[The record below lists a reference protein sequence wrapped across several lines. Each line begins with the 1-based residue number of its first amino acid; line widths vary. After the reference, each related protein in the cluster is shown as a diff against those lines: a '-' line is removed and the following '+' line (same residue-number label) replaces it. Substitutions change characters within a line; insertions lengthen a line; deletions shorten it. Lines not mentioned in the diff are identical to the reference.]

1 MQKVKVSAH
10 LIWIWILS
18 RWKSSVEE
26 ADWRPNRISH
36 RSEGF
41 LGFQY
46 HANNKMNT
54 MICEVKCQIWRSM
67 ELWEKNQCLSYLTN
81 RLDQI
86 RLLREKLTRR
96 TFLTRPLASLSSLHR
111 RVSTVNSRS
120 SATILPAWYK
130 GMMGMRDMK
139 DMRDRGYDS
148 NICSMVGMMV
158 WYVAW

>member
-54 MICEVKCQIWRSM
+54 MICEVKCQIWRSA
-67 ELWEKNQCLSYLTN
+67 ELWKNQCLSYLTN
-81 RLDQI
+81 WLDQTDGWKI
-86 RLLREKLTRR
+86 DAPSWPGRWPPCPPCTEGSPQST
-96 TFLTRPLASLSSLHR
+96 PGPPPPSSPPGV
-111 RVSTVNSRS
+111 RVWWVWGTWK
-120 SATILPAWYK
+120 TWGTE
-130 GMMGMRDMK
+130 GM
-139 DMRDRGYDS
+139 
-148 NICSMVGMMV
+148 IAI
-158 WYVAW
+158 YVAWWVWWCGM

>member
-67 ELWEKNQCLSYLTN
+67 ELWKKSMFVLFDKSTRSDC
-81 RLDQI
+81 
-86 RLLREKLTRR
+86 EKLTRR

>member
-67 ELWEKNQCLSYLTN
+67 ELWKNQCLSYLKN
-81 RLDQI
+81 WLDQTVRWKIDAPSWPGHWPPCPPCTEGSPRSTPGPPPPSSPPGI
-86 RLLREKLTRR
+86 RVWWVWETWKTWG
-96 TFLTRPLASLSSLHR
+96 TE
-111 RVSTVNSRS
+111 
-120 SATILPAWYK
+120 
-130 GMMGMRDMK
+130 GMMA
-139 DMRDRGYDS
+139 
-148 NICSMVGMMV
+148 I
-158 WYVAW
+158 YVAWWVWWCGM

>member
-54 MICEVKCQIWRSM
+54 MICEVKCQIWRST
-67 ELWEKNQCLSYLTN
+67 ELWKQINVCLIWQI
-81 RLDQI
+81 DWI
-86 RLLREKLTRR
+86 RLLVKNWQDAPSWPGRWPPCPPCTEGSPRST
-96 TFLTRPLASLSSLHR
+96 PGPPPPSSPPGI
-111 RVSTVNSRS
+111 RVWWVWETWK
-120 SATILPAWYK
+120 TWGTE
-130 GMMGMRDMK
+130 GMMA
-139 DMRDRGYDS
+139 
-148 NICSMVGMMV
+148 I
-158 WYVAW
+158 YVAWWVWWCGM